1 MISLDLALISI
12 FILVVLNYR
21 AQRSVLYPPFIFCA
35 MWLLVIVLIRLDLIE
50 LDPLHDNTLAILA
63 TGAASFSA
71 GGLLA
76 GLVPRGLLRIHFHHF
91 LFKSRITPGSLR
103 NTLMIV
109 LLCGLP
115 VMFYRT
121 WQLSNSQ
128 GGGFN
133 ILMQA
138 RQSLLE
144 SIESEDSS
152 QFGVMAYL
160 MAYLLMCSTF
170 VSLLFATEKKDRKFW
185 VVTFVA
191 FIAAILSTG
200 RVSILQLISG
210 LSAIRLLQ
218 TKQESLRGAVRL
230 LRWPIVLF
238 VALFIGLVFTNK
250 NTEGMTGGVTGIA
263 TFFVLAYI
271 VGPLAAFD
279 KVVQNPAIYKLNL
292 SHTFYFPLHIA
303 AKLHLMDYTNLRL
316 TDYITPPMY
325 NTFVLVPFPINV
337 YTVFK
342 FYFLELG
349 TFGTVVILFVIGLLH
364 SLLYLKARQGG
375 RFSTY
380 LFAYSVYPVLMVI
393 FVDEYSGMGQFP
405 IAFCFGLLYFLIG
418 SVPFRLLPARKNHF
432 LQTGP

>member
-1 MISLDLALISI
+1 L
-12 FILVVLNYR
+12 
-21 AQRSVLYPPFIFCA
+21 
-35 MWLLVIVLIRLDLIE
+35 
-50 LDPLHDNTLAILA
+50 
-63 TGAASFSA
+63 
-71 GGLLA
+71 
-76 GLVPRGLLRIHFHHF
+76 
-91 LFKSRITPGSLR
+91 
-103 NTLMIV
+103 
-109 LLCGLP
+109 
-115 VMFYRT
+115 
-121 WQLSNSQ
+121 Q

-279 KVVQNPAIYKLNL
+279 KVVQNPAVYKLNL

-303 AKLHLMDYTNLRL
+303 AKLHLMDYTNLHL

-418 SVPFRLLPARKNHF
+418 SVPFRLLPARKNPY